1 MNNKTKNITLL
12 IAIAL
17 TVLSFQ
23 VKAQNQNSNN
33 AVVMSIK
40 THSTTA
46 IVGVLS
52 PSMAVLNTQ
61 QLVFKYKETASS
73 NSWTSVTLPIN
84 GNNIVNATTD
94 TLGVEFWN
102 FRQRFGTPTTT
113 IVEGHRHCSYVR
125 LRNLTPN
132 THYTAEVSH
141 KGYNLVGAY
150 TPQTTLIETN
160 VITVTFFTDGNG
172 VAQTHPY

>member
-23 VKAQNQNSNN
+23 VKAQNQGSVQTVLIG
-33 AVVMSIK
+33 AK
-40 THSTTA
+40 AYSTTA
-46 IVGVLS
+46 IVQVIS
-52 PSMAVLNTQ
+52 PIMAVLNTQ
-61 QLVFKYKETASS
+61 QLVFKYKATTSS
-73 NSWTSVTLPIN
+73 SFWNYLTLPIN

-141 KGYNLVGAY
+141 KGYNLLGAY

-160 VITVTFFTDGNG
+160 IITVTFFTDGNG